1 MILFLVIQEG
11 EVMEGWIK
19 LHRSVLSHRLY
30 SEKRVFSKY
39 EAWIDILLMANHKEQ
54 AIKIETNDILI
65 ERGSFITSIRKLSDQ
80 WKWSRTKVEAFLDDC
95 YVHGEIEYKTEK
107 RWTYITVLNYE
118 KHQGNRVEIT
128 IKQEPTFKPT
138 KKPTEKADL
147 NTVNIGVSEQT
158 EADLKSQLKS
168 QQKSTNKKKDKEI
181 NINTLSF
188 INDIIAYLN
197 QKAGTKYRVTV
208 AKTKSLIQ
216 ARMKEG
222 FSLDDFKS
230 VIDIKVSEWHGDEK
244 MRRYLRPETLFGTK
258 FESYLNQTPKQE
270 VKNELPM
277 FTLSQE
283 DIEYY
288 ERLQ

>member
-1 MILFLVIQEG
+1 LILFLVIQEG

>member
-1 MILFLVIQEG
+1 
-11 EVMEGWIK
+11 MEGWIK

-39 EAWIDILLMANHKEQ
+39 EAWIDILLMANYADKE
-54 AIKIETNDILI
+54 IMIEGHTVFI
-65 ERGSFITSIRKLSDQ
+65 ERGSFITSQMKLADRWRWDKRKVVS
-80 WKWSRTKVEAFLDDC
+80 FLKDC
-95 YVHGEIEYKTEK
+95 ELHDEIMIKTEK
-107 RWTYITVLNYE
+107 RSTRIIVLNYE
-118 KHQGNRVEIT
+118 KYQQKNVEIE
-128 IKQEPTFKPT
+128 IKSVPTFAPTLCTDFSPEITGVDEISCTDFMHRSMHTT
-138 KKPTEKADL
+138 KKYIK
-147 NTVNIGVSEQT
+147 
-158 EADLKSQLKS
+158 
-168 QQKSTNKKKDKEI
+168 NKKDILSEI
-181 NINTLSF
+181 VT
-188 INDIIAYLN
+188 YLN

-208 AKTKSLIQ
+208 EKTKSLIQ

-222 FSLDDFKS
+222 FTLDDFKS

-258 FESYLNQTPKQE
+258 FESYLNQNTKQE
-270 VKNELPM
+270 VTNELPM